1 MNYGLPLRRDLTP
14 RKRAS
19 NKPLKLTSDRTVA
32 RFALL
37 VLLGGVVALC
47 GATAEA
53 DSCLAEMSVRPPH
66 AAADPLFD
74 DLEAESEAMV
84 DFPDP
89 LENVNRRTLRFNDV
103 VDRWL
108 LDPITN
114 TYGFLVPGP
123 VKRSVRRF
131 FINLNSPAVMVNDML
146 QREWTDAGT
155 TAGRLVLNSTI
166 GVAGIF
172 DPATRLGMEGH
183 ESDFGQTL
191 ALAGVGSGPYLMLPV
206 LGPTTTRDG
215 LGGLVDM
222 MLRPTTLLL
231 TPGTQLLLNTI
242 EGGTSG
248 LVTREANTQALRALR
263 SSSVDYYAALKNA
276 YYQDRIARIW
286 TGREHHRP
294 IPAEEQMVV
303 ADAPQRR
310 EPRSLTGRRF
320 LPPGRQ
326 SSGSH

>member
-1 MNYGLPLRRDLTP
+1 LTLPGL
-14 RKRAS
+14 
-19 NKPLKLTSDRTVA
+19 
-32 RFALL
+32 FAL
-37 VLLGGVVALC
+37 VLALW
-47 GATAEA
+47 GATAQA
-53 DSCLAEMSVRPPH
+53 NPCLADTSVAAPH

-74 DLEAESEAMV
+74 DLEEGCEAIV

-89 LENVNRRTLRFNDV
+89 LENVNRRMLRFNDV
-103 VDRWL
+103 VDRWV

-114 TYGFLVPGP
+114 TYGFIVPGP

-131 FINLNSPAVMVNDML
+131 LTNLNSPAVMVNDVL

-155 TAGRLVLNSTI
+155 TAGRLVVNSTI

-172 DPATRLGMEGH
+172 DPAARWGMEGH

-191 ALAGVGSGPYLMLPV
+191 ALAGVGSGPYLLLPM

-222 MLRPTTLLL
+222 LLRPTTLLL

-248 LVTREANTQALRALR
+248 IVIREAHTQALRALR

-276 YYQDRIARIW
+276 YYQDRIAQIW

-294 IPAEEQMVV
+294 APAEEPADV
-303 ADAPQRR
+303 AEAPLRL
-310 EPRSLTGRRF
+310 EPLTGRRF